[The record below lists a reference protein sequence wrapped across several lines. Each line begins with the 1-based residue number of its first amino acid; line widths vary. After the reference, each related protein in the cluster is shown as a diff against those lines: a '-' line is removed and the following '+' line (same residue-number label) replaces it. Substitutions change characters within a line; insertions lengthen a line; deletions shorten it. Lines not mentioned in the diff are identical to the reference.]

1 MKFPRFLK
9 SLGLVLS
16 SVVLLAACQKDAV
29 KFNSTD
35 LTGLDFAKAFTLTDH
50 HGQVKRLADYQGKA
64 VFVFFGYTQC
74 PDVCPTTMTDMAQV
88 MKLLGKDADKLQ
100 VIFITVDP
108 ERDTKE
114 LLSQYVPQFDARFIG
129 MYASLE
135 ETKKVATDF
144 KVFFTKVPNKDGTS
158 YSIDHTAAA
167 YIYDPQGRVRLFV
180 RHGEKPELIAQDIQQ
195 LLR

>member
-1 MKFPRFLK
+1 MKFSRFLK
-9 SLGLVLS
+9 CLGLVLS

-35 LTGLDFAKAFTLTDH
+35 LTGLDFAKSFTLTDH

-167 YIYDPQGRVRLFV
+167 YFYDPQGRVRLFV

>member
-1 MKFPRFLK
+1 MKLTQIFKRI
-9 SLGLVLS
+9 GLLLS
-16 SVVLLAACQKDAV
+16 CALVLAACQKDPV

-35 LTGLDFAKAFTLTDH
+35 LTGLDFAKDFSLTDH
-50 HGQVKRLADYQGKA
+50 HGQKKRLADYQGKA

-100 VIFITVDP
+100 VVFITVDP

-114 LLSQYVPQFDARFIG
+114 LLNQYVPQFDQRFIG
-129 MYASLE
+129 MYGSLE
-135 ETKKVATDF
+135 ETKKTASDF
-144 KVFFTKVPNKDGTS
+144 KVFYSKVPNKEGTN
-158 YSIDHTAAA
+158 YSVDHTAAA
-167 YIYDPQGRVRLFV
+167 YIFDPQGRVRLFV
-180 RHGEKPELIAQDIQQ
+180 RYGEKPELIAQDIQQ

>member
-1 MKFPRFLK
+1 
-9 SLGLVLS
+9 
-16 SVVLLAACQKDAV
+16 
-29 KFNSTD
+29 
-35 LTGLDFAKAFTLTDH
+35 
-50 HGQVKRLADYQGKA
+50 
-64 VFVFFGYTQC
+64 
-74 PDVCPTTMTDMAQV
+74 
-88 MKLLGKDADKLQ
+88 
-100 VIFITVDP
+100 
-108 ERDTKE
+108 
-114 LLSQYVPQFDARFIG
+114 

-144 KVFFTKVPNKDGTS
+144 KVFFSKVPNKDGTS